1 VYEAVG
7 GGSEVTSRAAVSLA
21 ATTIAKELKLNFV
34 DAHVKSAW
42 VTRFVAQYALALAEE
57 RPHATQSPHL
67 QHLRPNLQHP
77 QHSSASLELQV
88 EVEEWADACVVHV
101 VLPDSACIEPTG
113 AAAGTLFTSL
123 YFMSC
128 PTAPAS
134 SLQALL
140 QVLTLLALL
149 VHTYEYEY

>member
-7 GGSEVTSRAAVSLA
+7 GGSEVTSRAAVSHA
-21 ATTIAKELKLNFV
+21 ATTIAKELELNFV

-57 RPHATQSPHL
+57 RPHATAATQSPHL

-113 AAAGTLFTSL
+113 AAPGTLFTSL

-134 SLQALL
+134 SLQMLL
-140 QVLTLLALL
+140 QVLSLLHFTSCHA
-149 VHTYEYEY
+149 